1 MNCITECIKLMDYI
15 ILLWKTLKSGLL
27 GSVLIL
33 AVDFY
38 KNEKDK
44 QENYQWIFVNFSQ
57 EVWTFFSKR
66 QEKIRKNE
74 EEGFVLGIQEVAE
87 HLEKYEK
94 QLKVWQLPPRQIPQM
109 PNIIFG
115 TIKWTV
121 IKYVRC

>member
-1 MNCITECIKLMDYI
+1 MDYI
-15 ILLWKTLKSGLL
+15 ILLWKTLKSGIVL
-27 GSVLIL
+27 GSVLIA

-38 KNEKDK
+38 KTEKDK
-44 QENYQWIFVNFSQ
+44 LENYQWIFVNFSQ

-94 QLKVWQLPPRQIPQM
+94 
-109 PNIIFG
+109 
-115 TIKWTV
+115 
-121 IKYVRC
+121 